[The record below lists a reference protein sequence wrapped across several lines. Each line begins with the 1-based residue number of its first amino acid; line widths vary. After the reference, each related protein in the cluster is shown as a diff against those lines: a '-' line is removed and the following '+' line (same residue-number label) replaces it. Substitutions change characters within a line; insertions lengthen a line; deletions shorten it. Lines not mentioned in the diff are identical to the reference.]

1 MKEKAEKGKKLGEG
15 KGGRIWVP
23 EDVKTWLDSLK
34 VHKRQAYHEIIVDVV
49 KTLDLCTV
57 LKETEMIECDERMVT
72 ASWIIGGFIEPV
84 KKRLVVLKEYYSG
97 GMTLETLVKQVGE
110 EKIPEWILSYLKSN
124 VPFDKLPFTEADYG
138 IGDKKKEGEA
148 KKLEELLS
156 RK

>member
-1 MKEKAEKGKKLGEG
+1 MKEKTEKGEKHEGG

-57 LKETEMIECDERMVT
+57 LKEIEMAECDQEMVT
-72 ASWIIGGFIEPV
+72 ASWIIGGFIEPL
-84 KKRLVVLKEYYSG
+84 KKRLVVLHEYYSG

-110 EKIPEWILSYLKSN
+110 EKIPEWILSHLRSH

-138 IGDKKKEGEA
+138 IGDKKKDGER
-148 KKLEELLS
+148 KKLEELL
-156 RK
+156 K